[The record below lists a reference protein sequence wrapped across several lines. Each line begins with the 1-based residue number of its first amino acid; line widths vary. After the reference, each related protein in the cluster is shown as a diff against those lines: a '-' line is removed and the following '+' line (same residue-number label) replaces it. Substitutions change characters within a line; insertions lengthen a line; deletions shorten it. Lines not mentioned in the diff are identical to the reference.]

1 MMIAEREKIER
12 LAVLRN
18 APPASQRMEG
28 LAPDAI
34 AVTDVERLARAEITL
49 SEAISNFKPR
59 LLLETP

>member
-18 APPASQRMEG
+18 ALASQRLEG

-34 AVTDVERLARAEITL
+34 AVTDVERLARAEITF
-49 SEAISNFKPR
+49 SEAISNFKAR

>member
-18 APPASQRMEG
+18 APASQRMEG
-28 LAPDAI
+28 LEPDAI
-34 AVTDVERLARAEITL
+34 AVTDVERWARAEVTL
-49 SEAISNFKPR
+49 SEAISNFKAR